1 MEIDAQS
8 EWVCPIESEDML
20 IEILLFTLVAIVI
33 YLVADRIIRMI
44 EAKRGEV
51 LKQRQVIFF
60 AVFLVLALLSFRVL
74 RILLTA

>member
-1 MEIDAQS
+1 
-8 EWVCPIESEDML
+8 ML

-44 EAKRGEV
+44 ETKRGEV

>member
-1 MEIDAQS
+1 MF
-8 EWVCPIESEDML
+8 

-33 YLVADRIIRMI
+33 YVVADRIIRTI

-60 AVFLVLALLSFRVL
+60 AVFLVLALVSFRVL
-74 RILLTA
+74 RMLLTT